1 MPNSRLPLPG
11 EKPVGVWK
19 PRTPRA
25 QRHWQTRRLRGA
37 SVRLLP
43 VLAVGVVV
51 AAAVLIWRVT
61 SLPVTVVLNGEPL
74 ALATHRRTVRGAVRV
89 VGVRLDD
96 TVYLDPPADTPLEA
110 GMTITVADR
119 RPVLVHADG
128 QTRAGSTHY
137 VEPRAIVDEMGIPLD
152 PDDAVYVVR
161 AVRPVG
167 PELAADTELADVPS
181 LPRELEVIRPRR
193 VIVVQDGERV
203 AFRTTARTL
212 GEALARAG
220 YALYEADSIS
230 LPLQAPLADIADEDG
245 TVTVE
250 ISRSLPVTLRV
261 NGEDRPLRTRQA
273 MVSGLLGEVGLALS
287 GADYTVP
294 AIGTP
299 LSAGMSVEV
308 VRVREEVVIEERPIP
323 FETTYVPDPDLE
335 LDQQEVIQDGHDGT
349 LARQVRVRYEDGLA
363 VSRAVE
369 GEWVAEEPS
378 AEVVAYGTRIIIRT
392 LTTPQGGTYQYWRR
406 MHMLATSYS
415 PLTAGDKQP
424 GDPRFGISGTGA
436 EVQRGIVAVD
446 PRVVNLYTNLYVPDY
461 GFGQALDVGGAVK
474 GMRVDLG
481 YADDYLVYW
490 NNWVD
495 VYLLVPVPPP
505 DQIIWRLPE

>member
-1 MPNSRLPLPG
+1 MPNTRLPLPG

-19 PRTPRA
+19 PRTLHA
-25 QRHWQTRRLRGA
+25 QRRRGSRRLRAA
-37 SVRLLP
+37 SSWLLP
-43 VLAVGVVV
+43 VATAGVVV
-51 AAAVLIWRVT
+51 ATGVLIWRVT
-61 SLPVTVVLNGEPL
+61 GRPVTVVLNGEPL
-74 ALATHRRTVRGAVRV
+74 TMTTHRRTVSGAVGAA
-89 VGVRLDD
+89 GVHLDE
-96 TVYLDPPADTPLEA
+96 TVYLDPPADTPLER

-119 RPVLVHADG
+119 RPVLIHADG
-128 QTRAGSTHY
+128 ELLAGATHY
-137 VEPRAIVDEMGIPLD
+137 VEPRAIVAELGIALD
-152 PDDAVYVVR
+152 PGDAVHVVR
-161 AVRPVG
+161 AVRPAG
-167 PELAADTELADVPS
+167 PELAADASLADVPP
-181 LPRELEVIRPRR
+181 LPRELEVVRPRQ

-203 AFRTTARTL
+203 AFMTTASTL
-212 GEALARAG
+212 GEALAGAG
-220 YALYEADSIS
+220 YALYEADRIS
-230 LPLQAPLADIADEDG
+230 LPLQAPLDALADAEG
-245 TVTVE
+245 VVTVE
-250 ISRSLPVTLRV
+250 LERSLPLTLRV
-261 NGEDRPLRTRQA
+261 NGEDRPLRTRRA
-273 MVSGLLGEVGLALS
+273 TVSGLLDEVGLALS

-294 AIGTP
+294 ALGAP

-308 VRVREEVVIEERPIP
+308 VRVREEVEIEERPIP
-323 FETTYVPDPDLE
+323 FETVYVPDPDLE
-335 LDQQEVIQDGHDGT
+335 LDQQEVIQAGRDGS

-363 VSRAVE
+363 VSQAVE
-369 GEWVAEEPS
+369 GEWVAEEPT

-392 LTTPQGGTYQYWRR
+392 LTTPQGVTYQYWRR
-406 MHMLATSYS
+406 LHMLATSYS

-446 PRVVNLYTNLYVPDY
+446 PRVVNLFTNLYVPDY